1 MGPVDLDPKSAPDP
15 TLEDGNG
22 CERNLEMTMKA
33 QSSRQTERS
42 NKPTLAFKVRSRR
55 PKKAGKIKGGAST
68 LPSKRKN
75 GAKPLPSKVE
85 SKRLATQ
92 QLSGNPSVAKRVYAA
107 ADTER
112 AAHKRSLAGRQK
124 TKTKPEQDVG
134 YADIGGRSKST
145 NGATNSAR
153 VRFDRSLSRI
163 WFDWSSAAMA
173 ANSIRMEELMRC
185 RSPLDF
191 VAVGPRC
198 ALRAWFGVWLPLLA
212 GQSGERH

>member
-1 MGPVDLDPKSAPDP
+1 
-15 TLEDGNG
+15 
-22 CERNLEMTMKA
+22 MKA
-33 QSSRQTERS
+33 QSTRHTERS
-42 NKPTLAFKVRSRR
+42 NKPTLASRVRSRR

-68 LPSKRKN
+68 PPTKKKN

-92 QLSGNPSVAKRVYAA
+92 QLNGDPSVAKKVYAA
-107 ADTER
+107 VTER
-112 AAHKRSLAGRQK
+112 AAPKRPLAGRQK
-124 TKTKPEQDVG
+124 TKTKREQDVG
-134 YADIGGRSKST
+134 YADTSGRSKST

-191 VAVGPRC
+191 VAVGPRS

-212 GQSGERH
+212 GRGH